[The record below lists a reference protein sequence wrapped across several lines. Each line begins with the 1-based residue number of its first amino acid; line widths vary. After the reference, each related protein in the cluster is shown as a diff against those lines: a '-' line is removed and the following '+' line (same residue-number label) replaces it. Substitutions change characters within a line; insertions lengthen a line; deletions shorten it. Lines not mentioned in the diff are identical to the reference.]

1 MPWIRDPHPAR
12 GDYRWVYPPGVGPDL
27 PSAAE
32 AAEPAATAREPDPE
46 PEPEPEPAP
55 APPPRSERKY
65 VEQCVKSFEERMR
78 ERELDESRARDPH
91 NRCHRDV
98 ALVKEMRDAYAA
110 IMHVLS
116 LQCERIHKR
125 YVEDG
130 LDPIAGALR
139 RQYSVTAKGTL
150 NVRRVTLRL
159 KAVAQPS
166 RAKSAMSRGNGVPLG
181 KYDAIGWSLLVVPET
196 SPYRMAVNDALANA
210 GYNNGNSPG
219 GLAQIPVNLPKSLKY
234 ALNAVW
240 AHGPANADEQDEMV
254 ADDLLP
260 DGPGN
265 FDIDEDAV
273 DETPATNSK
282 RARSETGT
290 SEDGASV
297 LGQDARQGPDRNPD
311 VAWFDERYGRD

>member
-12 GDYRWVYPPGVGPDL
+12 GDYRWVYPPGVGPDP
-27 PSAAE
+27 PSPPE
-32 AAEPAATAREPDPE
+32 AAEPAATAREPE
-46 PEPEPEPAP
+46 PEPEPAPAP

-98 ALVKEMRDAYAA
+98 ALVKEMGDAYAA
-110 IMHVLS
+110 IMHVLG

-181 KYDAIGWSLLVVPET
+181 KYDAIGWSLLVMPET

-210 GYNNGNSPG
+210 GYNNGNSPD

-234 ALNAVW
+234 ALNAIW
-240 AHGPANADEQDEMV
+240 AHGPTDDDQDEMV

-265 FDIDEDAV
+265 FDIEEV
-273 DETPATNSK
+273 RMEETPATNSK
-282 RARSETGT
+282 KARSESGA
-290 SEDGASV
+290 SDDGASV
-297 LGQDARQGPDRNPD
+297 SDQSARQRPPERNPD
-311 VAWFDERYGRD
+311 VAWFDERFGRD